1 MTHSVKR
8 IWSFLIAVIVAATC
22 ALGVCQPDPDSA
34 SPTAVA
40 STVPSTF
47 EWVTREIKAPRV
59 SFHIFDSAAAKT
71 KVSYH
76 LYTPAAYDAAASKD
90 RRFPVVYWLHGSGG
104 GLSGIP
110 QVARHF
116 DEAIAAGKTPPCLVV
131 FVNGLV
137 EGMYVDWKDGTAP
150 LETVIVKNLMPH
162 IDATYRTIATRDGRL
177 LDGFSMGGY
186 GAARLGFKF
195 PEMFRAVSIV
205 GAGPMQAELIQAP
218 RAGRKRAAELL
229 AKVYGGDQA
238 YFRAVSPRTLAE
250 QNAERIT
257 KGSLVRMI
265 IGDKDETFEN
275 NRLFHEHLDSLKI
288 PHTWTVLPGVAH
300 DPMDVLRAMG
310 DDNWA
315 FYRAAFGQTAG
326 SSSAARKAEVVLSFR
341 IKDQDR
347 RAVVVNAPTDGTT
360 RPAVIVLH
368 GGMGSAE
375 VMRAN
380 TGFDA
385 VAKANG
391 FMVVYAEGT
400 DFGGDRHAWNT
411 GYLLRRQ
418 VQDADDIAYF
428 DTLIDTLI
436 RDHGADQTRVYM
448 TGGSNGGMMTFVYA
462 VARPHKLAAIAPVV
476 ASMFTFDTVPAV
488 PLPILIINGA
498 KDEEVPLE
506 GGMSRNPIVKRA
518 QEAPCKPLKDV
529 VQFWVRANKSL
540 PEPKVATVGTVTTTT
555 HDAGHGGAVTEFVVD
570 SAGGHGWPGSK
581 PRRDGNTPIVAF
593 NGAER
598 VWAFFKHQAR
608 NRDAQGAVSSPVPR

>member
-1 MTHSVKR
+1 MTHSVTR
-8 IWSFLIAVIVAATC
+8 FWFFLLAVMFATTC
-22 ALGVCQPDPDSA
+22 ALGECQPEPDSA
-34 SPTAVA
+34 APTAAA
-40 STVPSTF
+40 STV
-47 EWVTREIKAPRV
+47 EWVTREVKAPRV
-59 SFHIFDSAAAKT
+59 SFHTFDSAAAKT

-238 YFRAVSPRTLAE
+238 YFRSVSPPTLAE
-250 QNAERIT
+250 LNAETIT
-257 KGSLVRMI
+257 KGSLVRMV

-315 FYRAAFGQTAG
+315 FYRAAFGEAAA

-436 RDHGADQTRVYM
+436 RDLGADPTRVYM
-448 TGGSNGGMMTFVYA
+448 TGGSNGGMMTCVYA
-462 VARPHKLAAIAPVV
+462 VARPQKLAAIAPVV
-476 ASMFTFDTVPAV
+476 ASMFTFDTMPTV
-488 PLPILIINGA
+488 PLPILMINGGQ
-498 KDEEVPLE
+498 DEEVPLD
-506 GGMSRNPIVKRA
+506 GGMSRNAVVRA
-518 QEAPCKPLKDV
+518 AQSAPFKPVRDV
-529 VQFWVRANKSL
+529 VDFWVKANKST
-540 PEPKVATVGTVTTTT
+540 PEGVAVTGGTVTTTT
-555 HDAGHGGAVTEFVVD
+555 YVARPGGAVTEFVLD
-570 SAGGHGWPGSK
+570 SAGGHGWPGS
-581 PRRDGNTPIVAF
+581 PARRGNNAPIASF
-593 NGAER
+593 SGAER
-598 VWAFFKHQAR
+598 VWAFF
-608 NRDAQGAVSSPVPR
+608 RDKSRSSDNHPPDNKQKQR